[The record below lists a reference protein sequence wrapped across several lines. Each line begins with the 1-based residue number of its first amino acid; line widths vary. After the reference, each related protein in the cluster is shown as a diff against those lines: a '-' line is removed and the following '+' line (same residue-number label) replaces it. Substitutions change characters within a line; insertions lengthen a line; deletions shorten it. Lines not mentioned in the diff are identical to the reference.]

1 MTRLPSLQQTR
12 ILIPNSVTAL
22 AILFG
27 YLAVIETFQGHY
39 QQAALLIL
47 VACLLDMLDGRL
59 ARMMRA
65 SSEFGVQF
73 DSLADVLNYG
83 FAPALL
89 FYFAYFQAQGP
100 LGIAISF
107 LLLCAAAVRLARY
120 NSTASPDTPTTA
132 FVGLP
137 TAMSAVVMA
146 GYVIFATELGLENA
160 FWPPAVLAVL
170 MAFLMVS
177 QVTYEKKNVL
187 SLRYIRKT
195 RRFLTGLLI
204 LASLLALPRLAFFI
218 WGLLYILYGLLRSA
232 FGTLVH
238 ERVSYKNHRARQRL
252 AQSTSRTED

>member
-1 MTRLPSLQQTR
+1 MLLRRTLEQTRL
-12 ILIPNSVTAL
+12 LIPNSVTAL

-27 YLAVIETFQGHY
+27 YLAVIEIFQGHY
-39 QQAALLIL
+39 LQAALLIL

-65 SSEFGVQF
+65 STDFGVQF
-73 DSLADVLNYG
+73 DSMADVLNYG

-89 FYFAYFQAQGP
+89 FYFAYFQDHGT
-100 LGIAISF
+100 LGVVISF

-120 NSTASPDTPTTA
+120 NSSASADVPTTA

-137 TAMSAVVMA
+137 TTMSAVVMA
-146 GYVIFATELGLENA
+146 GYVIFAAEIGLED
-160 FWPPAVLAVL
+160 FGPPAVLAVL

-177 QVTYEKKNVL
+177 QVTYEKKNIL

-204 LASLLALPRLAFFI
+204 LASLLAFPRLAFFA
-218 WGLLYILYGLLRSA
+218 WGLMYILYGLLRSA

-238 ERVSYKNHRARQRL
+238 WRVSYKHHRAKQRIAHSL
-252 AQSTSRTED
+252 RHMEK